1 MEDTEKKQGEK
12 QKKTMSVPVA
22 VIAQAGMMV
31 ALIEVC
37 KYALLALPNVELTTF
52 WIIMFTIFFGY
63 KVWFVIPTF
72 ILVETFMFGF
82 QNWVIMYLYMWPSLA
97 ILTFLTRKRED
108 VWHWAILSGAYGL
121 LFGFFCAIPYVV
133 TGLIKGGI
141 TAGLSAGFTW
151 WVAGIPYDL
160 IHGIANFVIMLLLY
174 KPVSKVMKKV
184 SYSSTPS
191 SGVTM

>member
-12 QKKTMSVPVA
+12 QKKTLSVPVTTI
-22 VIAQAGMMV
+22 VQAGMMV

-37 KYALLALPNVELTTF
+37 KYVLLALPNVELTTF
-52 WIIMFTIFFGY
+52 WIIMFTLFFGY

-72 ILVETFMFGF
+72 ILVEACMFGF

-97 ILTFLTRKRED
+97 ILTFLTRKSES
-108 VWHWAILSGAYGL
+108 VWHWAIMSGAYGL

-133 TGLIKGGI
+133 TGWINGGI

-174 KPVSKVMKKV
+174 KPISKVMKKV
-184 SYSSTPS
+184 SYSSVPS